1 MGPNEGGLSVSGAS
15 RGAPVFWGKNKSICS
30 AAVPGGELS
39 YDLWGHGG
47 RALRSPD
54 GPDGLGARAT
64 QSPVRE
70 DERVKL
76 LRDRDQDVLYAR
88 PSVALPFE
96 LASNASP
103 GVPGSTCDA
112 R

>member
-1 MGPNEGGLSVSGAS
+1 MFRCGAGPGVNQCERGGRVTT
-15 RGAPVFWGKNKSICS
+15 
-30 AAVPGGELS
+30 VPGGELS